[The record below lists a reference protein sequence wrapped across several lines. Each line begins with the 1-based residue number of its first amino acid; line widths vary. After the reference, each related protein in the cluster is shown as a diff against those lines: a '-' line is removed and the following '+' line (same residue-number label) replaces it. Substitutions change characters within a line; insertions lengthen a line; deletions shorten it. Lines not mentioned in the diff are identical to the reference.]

1 MKLVDRIQNAKST
14 FPAALVALMS
24 CADLAKRAGH
34 VISQLKLQR
43 QKLCPRGGEAIVG
56 HASSEQKLNSIESA
70 SARYV

>member
-1 MKLVDRIQNAKST
+1 MKLMDRIQNAKST

-24 CADLAKRAGH
+24 WADLAKRTGH

-43 QKLCPRGGEAIVG
+43 RKLCPRGGEAIVE
-56 HASSEQKLNSIESA
+56 HASSEQKLDSIEST

>member
-24 CADLAKRAGH
+24 CAGSAKRTGR

-43 QKLCPRGGEAIVG
+43 RKNCPQGGETTVE
-56 HASSEQKLNSIESA
+56 HASSEQKLNSIEST